1 MKALMGATAKR
12 VMKDSQGRRE
22 LGDFVANRD
31 LRETIITLSDGTKI
45 TISRDKK
52 EGRRVAAA

>member
-1 MKALMGATAKR
+1 MKALMGETAKR
-12 VMKDSQGRRE
+12 VMKDSQGRKE

-31 LRETIITLSDGTKI
+31 LREMTITLSDGTKV

-52 EGRRVAAA
+52 EGRKVAAA